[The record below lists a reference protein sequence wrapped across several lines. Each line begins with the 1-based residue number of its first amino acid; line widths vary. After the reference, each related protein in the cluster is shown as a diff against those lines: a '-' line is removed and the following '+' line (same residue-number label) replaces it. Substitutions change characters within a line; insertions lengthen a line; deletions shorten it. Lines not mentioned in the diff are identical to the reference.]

1 MDFFTVVF
9 DYEESEVGFYGGE
22 RLEITREWYDYLN
35 DMTPEKKKTRQR
47 NYIYIGIGVFVFV
60 VIVLICCIVRREKK
74 VGNRFENQNNEFE
87 YA

>member
-1 MDFFTVVF
+1 
-9 DYEESEVGFYGGE
+9 
-22 RLEITREWYDYLN
+22 
-35 DMTPEKKKTRQR
+35 MTPEKKKTRQR